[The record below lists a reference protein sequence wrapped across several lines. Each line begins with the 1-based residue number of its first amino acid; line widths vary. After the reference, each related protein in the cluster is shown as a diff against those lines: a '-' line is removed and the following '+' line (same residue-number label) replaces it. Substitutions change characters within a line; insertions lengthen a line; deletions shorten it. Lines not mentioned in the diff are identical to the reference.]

1 MVPSSTHPAKILP
14 GGQQQ
19 WQPEGV
25 KHDHGEGYQW
35 SLEIYLNRK
44 EIINENR
51 NRNQNMNKILFKI
64 EIEMELKLI
73 IEIDIK
79 TFTDNLS
86 LNGAWHCI

>member
-1 MVPSSTHPAKILP
+1 MVPSTHPAKILP

-19 WQPEGV
+19 WQPGGV
-25 KHDHGEGYQW
+25 QHDHGEGYQW
-35 SLEIYLNRK
+35 PLEIYLNRK

-51 NRNQNMNKILFKI
+51 NRNQNKILFKI
-64 EIEMELKLI
+64 EMEMELKLI

-79 TFTDNLS
+79 TFTDNLL